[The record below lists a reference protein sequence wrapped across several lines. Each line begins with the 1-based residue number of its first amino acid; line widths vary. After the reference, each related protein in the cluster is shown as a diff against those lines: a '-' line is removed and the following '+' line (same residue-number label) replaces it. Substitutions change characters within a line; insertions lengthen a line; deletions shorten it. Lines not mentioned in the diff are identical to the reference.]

1 MKNMDFQKKNNAQ
14 ALWAVGGAVGGLVVL
29 AIIIGL
35 AVYIYMLKKKTTGNP
50 SNNANNSSTT
60 AVATPM
66 AAIVAVEMGAGPVV
80 GVAKKI
86 PISLKLEE
94 LGCGQ
99 YEAALADQGYD
110 DMASLQG
117 LSKEKAGEIADD
129 VKMKPGHKR
138 RFVDGFGN

>member
-1 MKNMDFQKKNNAQ
+1 
-14 ALWAVGGAVGGLVVL
+14 VGGAVGGLVVL

-66 AAIVAVEMGAGPVV
+66 AAIVAVKMGAGPVV
-80 GVAKKI
+80 GVAKKN

-99 YEAALADQGYD
+99 YEAALADQGWD
-110 DMASLQG
+110 SLASMQG
-117 LSKEKAGEIADD
+117 LTKEEAGAIADE

-138 RFVDGFGN
+138 RFVDGIAVRGTETL

>member
-1 MKNMDFQKKNNAQ
+1 MGDDPEICCEAKYDTG
-14 ALWAVGGAVGGLVVL
+14 ALIGIIVGPILGCCCCTLIVALLVVHR
-29 AIIIGL
+29 
-35 AVYIYMLKKKTTGNP
+35 KK
-50 SNNANNSSTT
+50 NNANNSSTT
-60 AVATPM
+60 AVATP
-66 AAIVAVEMGAGPVV
+66 VAVTVEMKAEPSV
-80 GVAKKI
+80 GVAMKN

-110 DMASLQG
+110 DLASLQG